1 MTYIFD
7 LDGTLALTGHR
18 DHLIE
23 GPRPDWDAFYRACV
37 NDQPNMPVIQTLQK
51 LTASHGVT
59 VWIWT
64 GRSAAVRTETVA
76 WLDRHRIYYDELRMR
91 SLRDRRADT
100 DLKREW
106 LLSLSLV
113 ERCDLVAVFEDRE
126 RVVQMWRENDIA
138 CFQVAP
144 GKF

>member
-18 DHLIE
+18 NHLIE
-23 GPRPDWDAFYRACV
+23 GPRPDWDAFYAACV
-37 NDQPNMPVIQTLQK
+37 NDQPNDPVIRTLQE
-51 LTASHGVT
+51 LTACRGVT
-59 VWIWT
+59 VRIWT
-64 GRSAAVRTETVA
+64 GRSAGVRTETVA
-76 WLDRHRIYYDELRMR
+76 WLGRHRIYYDELRMR

-106 LLSLSLV
+106 LLGLDSAA
-113 ERCDLVAVFEDRE
+113 RIGIVAAFEDRE
-126 RVVQMWRENDIA
+126 RVVQMWRDNGVA